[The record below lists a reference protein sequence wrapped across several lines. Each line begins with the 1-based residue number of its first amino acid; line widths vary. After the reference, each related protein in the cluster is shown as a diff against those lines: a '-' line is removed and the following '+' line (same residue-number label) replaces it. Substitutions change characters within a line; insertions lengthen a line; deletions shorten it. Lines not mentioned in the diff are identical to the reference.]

1 MKIDL
6 KTVVMLLI
14 IASTLGGFYYT
25 TNLWLDA
32 LEAEL
37 EELHKSDARLKKLV
51 RKLSIK
57 KDK

>member
-6 KTVVMLLI
+6 KTVVMLLS

-25 TNLWLDA
+25 TNLRLDA

-51 RKLSIK
+51 RKLNIK

>member
-6 KTVVMLLI
+6 KTVVMLLS

-25 TNLWLDA
+25 TNLRLDA